1 MIFIFFLNTVKCD
14 TEKTIEVVNI
24 LKFSFFFIFTRT
36 QTVFVSFFLWF
47 QRCGKWSLIWCK
59 LSNAPKI
66 LVFNIIFFF
75 FSVIVHFINE
85 VKKNSRDLWKII
97 YVQTHAQWPII
108 LGHSKHLSIVG
119 FVAYFFLSL
128 KILFL
133 FYLLD
138 GNDWNMFFFY
148 FKIKQ
153 IHRKRWYYFLK

>member
-1 MIFIFFLNTVKCD
+1 MRHRKDDWSGKYFKIFFFLHIHTHTN
-14 TEKTIEVVNI
+14 
-24 LKFSFFFIFTRT
+24 SFCF
-36 QTVFVSFFLWF
+36 FFLWF

-59 LSNAPKI
+59 LSNAPII

-97 YVQTHAQWPII
+97 YVQTHAQWPHHFGTFKTFIYCWI
-108 LGHSKHLSIVG
+108 CCL
-119 FVAYFFLSL
+119 FFFLLFL

-153 IHRKRWYYFLK
+153 IYRKRWYYFLK

>member
-1 MIFIFFLNTVKCD
+1 MRHRKDDWSGKYFKIF
-14 TEKTIEVVNI
+14 
-24 LKFSFFFIFTRT
+24 FFFIFTRT

-59 LSNAPKI
+59 LSNAPII

-119 FVAYFFLSL
+119 FSL
-128 KILFL
+128 FKNLISVLFTWWKWLEHVFL
-133 FYLLD
+133 FQ
-138 GNDWNMFFFY
+138 N
-148 FKIKQ
+148 
-153 IHRKRWYYFLK
+153 